1 MRVLL
6 FGASGMVGGGVLR
19 ECLLAPDVEQV
30 VSIGRSALPMEDA
43 KLIQAIYPAF
53 AADPSA
59 ISDDDL
65 RGVDACFFCLGVS
78 AAGMSEDQ
86 YTALTFRL
94 TVAVA
99 ERLAQLSPQATFLYV
114 SGAGSDSSEQ
124 GSSMWA
130 RVRGK
135 TENALLRLP
144 LKRVH
149 VLRPAVIQP
158 LNNAVSKTSSYR
170 IFYKVLGPLL
180 TVGRRLF
187 PTRVL
192 STEVIGQAMLQIA
205 RHGAPVPVLEA
216 EAIYNVSL
224 PAGVAHQSGVVR

>member
-1 MRVLL
+1 MRVLI

-30 VSIGRSALPMEDA
+30 VSIGRSVLPLEDA
-43 KLIQAIYPAF
+43 KLVQAVRPTF
-53 AADPSA
+53 ATDPSA
-59 ISDDDL
+59 IPDDDL

-78 AAGMSEDQ
+78 SAGMSEDQ

-99 ERLAQLSPQATFLYV
+99 ERLAQLSPQATFVYV
-114 SGAGSDSSEQ
+114 SGAGADSTEQ
-124 GSSMWA
+124 GASMWA

-135 TENALLRLP
+135 TENTLLRLP

-149 VLRPAVIQP
+149 ALRPAFIQP
-158 LNNAVSKTSSYR
+158 LNNAVSKTDSYR
-170 IFYKVLGPLL
+170 IFYKAVGPLL
-180 TVGRRLF
+180 TIGRKLF

-205 RHGAPVPVLEA
+205 RHGAPVPMLEA
-216 EAIYNVSL
+216 GAIYNVSL
-224 PAGVAHQSGVVR
+224 PTGAASQSGVAR